1 MAGIVSSLMT
11 IDSPSSPSVERQS
24 FGYLADGREA
34 ELFTLTNGRGLQA
47 EITNYGATIVR
58 LWVPEREGVL
68 ADVVLGYD
76 TLAEYEAGKCYHGA
90 VVGRYGNR
98 IAGGRFELDGQTVS
112 VPINN
117 DPGGLPC
124 SLHGGP
130 DGFDKQ
136 VWQAKTRIER
146 DAAVLEL
153 THFSPDGH
161 AGYPGNLTVSVT
173 YRLNQAHG
181 LQVIYRGETD
191 APTLLNPTQHAYFN
205 LAGAGQGKIDDH
217 ILQLAASKFLP
228 VNAGMIPLGEMER
241 VVGTPFDFVAPR
253 PIGSQL
259 TEPHEQLDLAGGYDH
274 TFVFDDQSI
283 GKRVTAQ
290 VLHRESGRLM
300 EVWTT
305 EPGVQLYT
313 GNFIPEGEAGKAG
326 VTHEPRGG
334 LCLETQHFP
343 DSPHHPG
350 FPSTELRP
358 GSQFLSETEFCFV
371 AV

>member
-1 MAGIVSSLMT
+1 MT
-11 IDSPSSPSVERQS
+11 TDFPASPSVERQP
-24 FGYLADGREA
+24 FGCLADGREA

-47 EITNYGATIVR
+47 EITNFGATIVR
-58 LWVPEREGVL
+58 LWVPDREGEL

-76 TLAEYEAGKCYHGA
+76 TLAEYEQGKSFHGA

-98 IAGGRFELDGQTVS
+98 IAGGTFQLDGAEFS
-112 VPINN
+112 LPLNSES
-117 DPGGLPC
+117 GGLPC
-124 SLHGGP
+124 SLHGGRE
-130 DGFDKQ
+130 GFDRQ
-136 VWQAKTRIER
+136 LWQAETRIEA

-153 THFSPDGH
+153 THFSPAGH

-173 YRLNQAHG
+173 YRLNQANG

-259 TEPHEQLDLAGGYDH
+259 DEEHEQLELAGGYDH
-274 TFVFDDQSI
+274 TYVFDDQSI
-283 GKRVTAQ
+283 GKRVAAQ
-290 VLHRESGRLM
+290 LLHRGSGRMM

-313 GNFIPEGEAGKAG
+313 GNFLSAGEKGKQG
-326 VTHEPRGG
+326 KTHEPRGG
-334 LCLETQHFP
+334 VCLETQHFP

>member
-1 MAGIVSSLMT
+1 MT
-11 IDSPSSPSVERQS
+11 SDSTTSPSVERQP
-24 FGYLADGREA
+24 FGCLADGRKA
-34 ELFTLTNGRGLQA
+34 ELFTLSNRRGLQV
-47 EITNYGATIVR
+47 EITNFGATIVR
-58 LWVPEREGVL
+58 LWVPDGAGTL

-76 TLAEYEAGKCYHGA
+76 TLAEYENGTAFHGA

-98 IAGGRFELDGQTVS
+98 IAGGTFQLDGKDYTL
-112 VPINN
+112 PINN
-117 DPGGLPC
+117 EPGGHPC

-130 DGFDKQ
+130 DGFDRQ
-136 VWQAKTRIER
+136 VWNAETRVED

-173 YRLNQAHG
+173 YRLNGDNG
-181 LQVIYRGETD
+181 LQVFYRGETD

-228 VNAGMIPLGEMER
+228 VDAGMIPLGEMER

-259 TEPHEQLDLAGGYDH
+259 AEEHEQLDLAGGYDH
-274 TFVFDDQSI
+274 TYIFDDHSM
-283 GKRVTAQ
+283 GKRIAAQ
-290 VLHRESGRLM
+290 VLHRKSGRLM

-305 EPGVQLYT
+305 EPAVQFYT
-313 GNFIPEGEAGKAG
+313 GNFLPDGAKGKAG
-326 VTHEPRGG
+326 TTYEPRGG
-334 LCLETQHFP
+334 FCLETQHFP

-358 GSQFLSETEFCFV
+358 GGPFLSETEFRFA

>member
-1 MAGIVSSLMT
+1 LMPTNSSST
-11 IDSPSSPSVERQS
+11 FTVERQP
-24 FGYLADGREA
+24 FGPLADGREA
-34 ELFTLTNGRGLQA
+34 ELFTLSNGRGLRA
-47 EITNYGATIVR
+47 EISNYGATIVR
-58 LWVPEREGVL
+58 LWVPDREGTA

-76 TLAEYEAGKCYHGA
+76 TLAEYEGGTSYHGA

-98 IAGGRFELDGQTVS
+98 IAGGKFSLDGRDYS
-112 VPINN
+112 LPLND

-130 DGFDKQ
+130 EGFDRQ
-136 VWQAKTRIER
+136 VWSAATRIDA

-153 THFSPDGH
+153 THLSPDGH
-161 AGYPGNLTVSVT
+161 AGYPGNLNISVT
-173 YRLNQAHG
+173 YRLNGDNG
-181 LQVIYRGETD
+181 LQVIYRATTD
-191 APTLLNPTQHAYFN
+191 APTLINPTQHAYFN
-205 LAGAGQGKIDDH
+205 LAGGGAGKIDDH

-241 VVGTPFDFVAPR
+241 AVGTPFDFFAPR

-259 TEPHEQLDLAGGYDH
+259 TEEHAQLELAGGYDH
-274 TFVFDDQSI
+274 TYVFDDQSI
-283 GKRVTAQ
+283 GKKVVAQ
-290 VLHRESGRLM
+290 VLHRKSGRLM

-305 EPGVQLYT
+305 EPGLQFYT
-313 GNFIPEGEAGKAG
+313 GNSIPEGEPGKAG
-326 VTHEPRGG
+326 AIYGPRAG

-358 GSQFLSETEFCFV
+358 GGQFHSETEFCFA